1 MSYIKS
7 QVDRGSTMLVRVEHG
22 RHTNITAPTLYSGRR
37 ASVAFGAQ
45 KADNTTDEEFARWVA
60 ARHMILFRIM
70 RHIKREGVDK
80 VKLEMLA
87 DSDKQDWKR
96 QSQGKTKNSKTT

>member
-45 KADNTTDEEFARWVA
+45 R
-60 ARHMILFRIM
+60 
-70 RHIKREGVDK
+70 
-80 VKLEMLA
+80 LA
-87 DSDKQDWKR
+87 LLRMKS
-96 QSQGKTKNSKTT
+96 SLGGSLLAT